1 MPSTVIRAYARES
14 GKTIEQAEAC
24 WEKAKKKADAG
35 LFKDKPKNG
44 AYWGYVNNETRRC
57 LNLPVSSSSKPAA
70 KKTATK
76 KK

>member
-1 MPSTVIRAYARES
+1 MPSSVIRAYARES
-14 GKTIEQAEAC
+14 GKTVVQAEAC

-35 LFKDKPKNG
+35 MFKDKPKNG

-57 LNLPVSSSSKPAA
+57 LNLPVSSKKPAA
-70 KKTATK
+70 KKAVAK

>member
-1 MPSTVIRAYARES
+1 MPSAVIKAYARES
-14 GKTIEQAEAC
+14 GKTVEQAEAC

-57 LNLPVSSSSKPAA
+57 LNLPVSSSKPAA
-70 KKTATK
+70 KKAAAK